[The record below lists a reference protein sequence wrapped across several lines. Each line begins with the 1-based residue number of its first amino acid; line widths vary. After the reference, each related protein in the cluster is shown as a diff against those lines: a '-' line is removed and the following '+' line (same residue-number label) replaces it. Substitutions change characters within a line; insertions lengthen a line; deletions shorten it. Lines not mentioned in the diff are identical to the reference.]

1 MRARFTSHFRTGCS
15 GLVFGA
21 RVRVVIARGV
31 IVLAGIGVSL
41 AASANAGAVLPGPNG
56 KIVFTSGRDDGFAT
70 FDDAHAQLWVA
81 AKAGASPV
89 RVTVNAAIQHRHAN
103 WSPDRTKLVYS
114 AGVSPELDIY
124 ILDVTKP
131 ASGTNPLNI
140 THSPGI
146 TEDRPSWSP
155 DGTRVAYQ
163 SKIGASPA
171 QIVIQSVTGPPTTTV
186 LSQPA
191 GTGDAGKPVWS
202 ADSKTIYYS
211 LVVNPGMS
219 PVDDDIY
226 KKAADDSGAAIPVVT
241 GGTDDYQPALSPD
254 GRSLCFTR
262 GTFGT
267 TMATVQRSTV
277 AGTNVTEIANSGLG
291 DYNCA
296 WSPDGTKIAYVQGI
310 FGNGDLMVKN
320 SDGTGTAAALIANVA
335 GRFDGNPD
343 WTRNPSP
350 SCQDQSVTVSFNG
363 TVTIPLSC
371 VDPRPE
377 NDPVTRSIVSL
388 PAHGSLGSLN
398 QNSIT
403 YTPAANFSGADQF
416 TFKGN
421 DGTSDSNVATIHVTV
436 APAPP
441 ASPDIPATISSLT
454 LSPSRWRLG
463 SRLVQI
469 SSKRAPVGTRIS
481 FSLDNPARVTLTFVK
496 VTAGRLVN
504 RRCLAP
510 NRSNRLRRPCTRF
523 ITAGS
528 LGWGGHAGLN
538 RVSFEGRL
546 SRTKKL
552 TIGSYRLTVDAT
564 DSAGTRS
571 LSQTA
576 SFTIVQ
582 R

>member
-1 MRARFTSHFRTGCS
+1 MRARFTSHVRTGYS
-15 GLVFGA
+15 GFVLGGRAGA
-21 RVRVVIARGV
+21 VITRGV
-31 IVLAGIGVSL
+31 IALAAIGVPL

-56 KIVFTSGRDDGFAT
+56 KIVFTSGRDDGFST

-81 AKAGASPV
+81 PRAGASPV

-114 AGVSPELDIY
+114 AGISPELDIY

-140 THSPGI
+140 THSPGV

-163 SKIGASPA
+163 SKSGTAIM
-171 QIVIQSVTGPPTTTV
+171 QIVIQSVSGPPTTTV
-186 LSQPA
+186 LTQPA
-191 GTGDAGKPVWS
+191 GSEDAGKPVWS
-202 ADSKTIYYS
+202 PDSKTVYYS
-211 LVVNPGMS
+211 LDIAPGA

-226 KKAADDSGAAIPVVT
+226 KKAADDSGAAIPIVT
-241 GGTDDYQPALSPD
+241 GLTDDYQPALSPD
-254 GRSLCFTR
+254 GQSLCFTR

-277 AGTNVTEIANSGLG
+277 AGTNVTPIANSGLG

-296 WSPDGTKIAYVQGI
+296 WSPDATKIAYVQGI

-320 SDGTGTAAALIANVA
+320 SSGSGVATDLIPNVA

-363 TVTIPLSC
+363 TATIPLSC
-371 VDPRPE
+371 VDPPPE
-377 NDPVTRSIVSL
+377 NDPVTRSIVGP
-388 PAHGSLGSLN
+388 PAHGSLTTLN

-403 YTPAANFSGADQF
+403 YVPAANFSGADQF

-421 DGTSDSNVATIHVTV
+421 DGTSDSNVATIHITV
-436 APAPP
+436 ASAP
-441 ASPDIPATISSLT
+441 PDIPATISSLKI
-454 LSPSRWRLG
+454 SPSRWRLG
-463 SRLVQI
+463 SRLAQI
-469 SSKRAPVGTRIS
+469 SSPRPPVGTRIS
-481 FSLDNPARVTLTFVK
+481 FSLDKPASVRLTFVK
-496 VTAGRLVN
+496 LTAGRLVN
-504 RRCLAP
+504 RRCLPP
-510 NRSNRLRRPCTRF
+510 NRSNRSRRRCTRF
-523 ITAGS
+523 VTAGN
-528 LGWGGHAGLN
+528 LGWAGHAGLN
-538 RVSFEGRL
+538 SVRFEGRL
-546 SRTKKL
+546 SRAKKL
-552 TIGSYRLTVDAT
+552 ALGTYRLTVDAT
-564 DSAGTRS
+564 DSAGKRS
-571 LSQTA
+571 RPATA
-576 SFTIVQ
+576 SFTIVK